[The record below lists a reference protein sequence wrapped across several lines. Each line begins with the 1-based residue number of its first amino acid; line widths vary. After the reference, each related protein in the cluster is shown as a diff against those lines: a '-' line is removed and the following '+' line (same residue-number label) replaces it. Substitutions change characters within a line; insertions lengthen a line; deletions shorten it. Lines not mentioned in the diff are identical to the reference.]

1 MKNKLMYRKKVVVI
15 GAGINGLVLSN
26 YLSRDNFDVTLLE
39 KSDKIGGACISD
51 SIKINGDTV
60 SFAKGATVLGMM
72 PDFIYN
78 ETGLSKKLKIYSPDY
93 QKLVY
98 FENDHTQVNIYK
110 DANDLSKEL
119 KEKLGENGD
128 IIGFRNDENK
138 VINYI
143 REGYRKGIPPNL
155 DEADRRLGKTLVNL
169 WIKGTARNLL
179 NHYFT
184 SERTKLYMGMTVI
197 ESSPESIDS
206 PGSAFIIPLMD
217 SGSVF
222 DGYWG
227 YVKNGIWQ
235 ITKELE
241 KINTSIGVVTKTSTD
256 ISNIDEVTKKVT
268 LTNGKEYDYDIL
280 VFATDPLTPSKFIN
294 NKELNKSL
302 TSKKIIGTSGKVTVF
317 FKNKVK
323 WKNNNRDDKSQSSF
337 RFVFS
342 VDNLDEF
349 ELRSNNSLNGVSD
362 YEPGYIQVYCEGAA
376 QRHLGNFE
384 KYDKLILF
392 TKNVSF
398 DKTGEEL
405 NDVHEKIK
413 QKVFQYIS
421 NPSDCV
427 KSVFLT
433 PKDMKNEFYFPGG
446 NIDHVMLTKGQNFDS
461 RNYRFSGKNNF
472 YNIGDFEDIFYCGA
486 GSYPCGSVA
495 GTPGYMCY
503 KQIK

>member
-1 MKNKLMYRKKVVVI
+1 MKNKFMNRKKVVVI
-15 GAGINGLVLSN
+15 GAGINGLVVSN

-39 KSDKIGGACISD
+39 KSDKIGGACVSD

-72 PDFIYN
+72 PDYIYN

-197 ESSPESIDS
+197 ESSPESIES

-241 KINTSIGVVTKTSTD
+241 KINTSIGVVTKTSTE

-268 LTNGKEYDYDIL
+268 LTDGKEYDYDIL

-349 ELRSNNSLNGVSD
+349 EFRSNNSLNGVSD

-405 NDVHEKIK
+405 NNVHE
-413 QKVFQYIS
+413 
-421 NPSDCV
+421 
-427 KSVFLT
+427 
-433 PKDMKNEFYFPGG
+433 
-446 NIDHVMLTKGQNFDS
+446 
-461 RNYRFSGKNNF
+461 
-472 YNIGDFEDIFYCGA
+472 
-486 GSYPCGSVA
+486 
-495 GTPGYMCY
+495 
-503 KQIK
+503 

>member
-1 MKNKLMYRKKVVVI
+1 MAKKRVVII
-15 GAGINGLVLSN
+15 GAGINGLVVSN
-26 YLSRDNFDVTLLE
+26 YLSRENYDVTLLE
-39 KSDKIGGACISD
+39 KSDKIGGACVSD
-51 SIKINGDTV
+51 SVKINGDHI

-72 PDFIYN
+72 PDFIFN
-78 ETGLSKKLKIYSPDY
+78 ETGLSERIKIFSPDY
-93 QKLVY
+93 QKIVY
-98 FENDHTQVNIYK
+98 FEKDNTQINIHK
-110 DANDLSKEL
+110 DAHELSKEL
-119 KEKLGENGD
+119 NKKLGENGD
-128 IIGFRNDENK
+128 IKGFRNDENK
-138 VINYI
+138 VIEFI
-143 REGYRKGIPPNL
+143 REGYRNGIPPNL
-155 DEADRRLGKTLVNL
+155 DEANRKLGKSIVEL
-169 WIKGTARNLL
+169 WIKGSARNLL

-184 SERTKLYMGMTVI
+184 SDRTKLYMGMTVI

-227 YVKNGIWQ
+227 YVKNGIWK
-235 ITKELE
+235 ITEELG
-241 KINTSIGVVTKTSTD
+241 KINSKNGVNIRTSID
-256 ISNIDEVTKKVT
+256 INYVDEISKKVI
-268 LTNGKEYDYDIL
+268 LNNGKEYNYDIL
-280 VFATDPLTPSKFIN
+280 IFATDPLTPSKFIDN
-294 NKELNKSL
+294 NKLNKFL
-302 TSKKIIGTSGKVTVF
+302 NSKKIIGTSGKVTVF
-317 FKNKVK
+317 FKNKVQ
-323 WKNNNRDDKSQSSF
+323 WKNHNNDDKSLSSF
-337 RFVFS
+337 RFIFS
-342 VDNLDEF
+342 VNNLDEF

-376 QRHLGNFE
+376 QRYLGNSE

-405 NDVHEKIK
+405 KNIHEKIK

-427 KSVFLT
+427 KSIFLT

-446 NIDHVMLTKGQNFDS
+446 NIDHVMLTQGQNFDS
-461 RNYRFSGKNNF
+461 RNYKFSGKNNF

-486 GSYPCGSVA
+486 GTYPCGSVA

>member
-72 PDFIYN
+72 PDFNYN

-138 VINYI
+138 VIDYI

-155 DEADRRLGKTLVNL
+155 DEADRQLGKTLVNL
-169 WIKGTARNLL
+169 WIRGTARNLL

-235 ITKELE
+235 IL
-241 KINTSIGVVTKTSTD
+241 
-256 ISNIDEVTKKVT
+256 
-268 LTNGKEYDYDIL
+268 
-280 VFATDPLTPSKFIN
+280 
-294 NKELNKSL
+294 
-302 TSKKIIGTSGKVTVF
+302 
-317 FKNKVK
+317 
-323 WKNNNRDDKSQSSF
+323 
-337 RFVFS
+337 
-342 VDNLDEF
+342 
-349 ELRSNNSLNGVSD
+349 
-362 YEPGYIQVYCEGAA
+362 
-376 QRHLGNFE
+376 
-384 KYDKLILF
+384 
-392 TKNVSF
+392 
-398 DKTGEEL
+398 
-405 NDVHEKIK
+405 
-413 QKVFQYIS
+413 
-421 NPSDCV
+421 
-427 KSVFLT
+427 
-433 PKDMKNEFYFPGG
+433 
-446 NIDHVMLTKGQNFDS
+446 S
-461 RNYRFSGKNNF
+461 R
-472 YNIGDFEDIFYCGA
+472 I
-486 GSYPCGSVA
+486 
-495 GTPGYMCY
+495 
-503 KQIK
+503 

>member
-1 MKNKLMYRKKVVVI
+1 MNNNLMSKKKVVII
-15 GAGINGLVLSN
+15 GAGINGLVASN
-26 YLSRDNFDVTLLE
+26 YFSRDNYDVTLLE
-39 KSDKIGGACISD
+39 KSDKVGGACVSD
-51 SIKINGDTV
+51 SIKINGDVV

-72 PDFIYN
+72 PDFIFN
-78 ETGLSKKLKIYSPDY
+78 ETGLSNRLKIYSPNY
-93 QKLVY
+93 QKIVY
-98 FENDHTQVNIYK
+98 FENDHTKVNIYK
-110 DANDLSKEL
+110 DEYALSKEL

-128 IIGFRNDENK
+128 VISFRNDENK
-138 VINYI
+138 VIDFI
-143 REGYRKGIPPNL
+143 REGYKKGIPPNL
-155 DEADRRLGKTLVNL
+155 EDAENQLGKTLVNL

-179 NHYFT
+179 NHYF
-184 SERTKLYMGMTVI
+184 SAERTKLYMGMTVI

-222 DGYWG
+222 GGYWG

-241 KINTSIGVVTKTSTD
+241 KINTSIGVKTSTSIE
-256 ISNIDEVTKKVT
+256 ISNIDEISKKVI
-268 LTNGKEYDYDIL
+268 LTNGNEYDYDKL
-280 VFATDPLTPSKFIN
+280 VFATDPITPSKFFD
-294 NKELNKSL
+294 NKKLNQSL
-302 TSKKIIGTSGKVTVF
+302 KSKKIIGTSGKVTVF
-317 FKNKVK
+317 FKNKVI

-349 ELRSNNSLNGVSD
+349 ELRSNNSLNKVSE

-376 QRHLGNFE
+376 QRHLGNSE

-392 TKNVSF
+392 TKNISF
-398 DKTGEEL
+398 DKTGNEL
-405 NDVHEKIK
+405 KNVHEKIK

-427 KSVFLT
+427 ESIFLT

-446 NIDHVMLTKGQNFDS
+446 NIDHVMLTQGQNFDS
-461 RNYRFSGKNNF
+461 RNYMFSGKNNF

>member
-1 MKNKLMYRKKVVVI
+1 MKNKFMNRKKVVVI
-15 GAGINGLVLSN
+15 GAGINGLVVSN

-39 KSDKIGGACISD
+39 KSDKIGGACVSD

-72 PDFIYN
+72 PDYIYN

-461 RNYRFSGKNNF
+461 RNYRFSDKNNF